1 MVLAHARSGDRMTRL
16 AVAALLLAA
25 TFTASAAPATAG
37 QPPAGGEA
45 APPAS
50 AEATPADDGTPVTC
64 TGTLSGAVKGQFTC
78 RVTVSIEG
86 DVATFKVEP
95 LGAVPGVR
103 TLVPADFQLAMPLRA
118 QAYGREAVQG
128 GSAVVELASGDRYTA
143 SGRRGEVALTLESA
157 ERYRQAQRFYVVSGT
172 LRVHLVADG
181 AAQGEV
187 VMDLRF

>member
-1 MVLAHARSGDRMTRL
+1 MIRL

-25 TFTASAAPATAG
+25 SLTTAAAPTTTGQAAPASK
-37 QPPAGGEA
+37 A
-45 APPAS
+45 APPAQ
-50 AEATPADDGTPVTC
+50 AEAAPVDDGNPVTC
-64 TGTLSGAVKGQFTC
+64 TGTLSGAVKGQFNC
-78 RVTVSIEG
+78 RVTVSIGG

-118 QAYGREAVQG
+118 QAYGREAVKG

-157 ERYRQAQRFYVVSGT
+157 ERYKQAQKFYVVSGT
-172 LRVHLVADG
+172 LLAHLVADG

-187 VMDLRF
+187 VLDLRF